1 MYSPE
6 VEAIIYSIMIVN
18 KGDIINQQESE
29 GLANNCCLSDQLAIW
44 KKSIQNLI
52 SFHSTKTNC
61 RKIKEVNIKN
71 QYVYLWLIH
80 IDIWQKP
87 TKFCKAIILK
97 LKNK

>member
-6 VEAIIYSIMIVN
+6 VEAIRYIIVIVN
-18 KGDIINQQESE
+18 KGDTINQQESE

-80 IDIWQKP
+80 VNI
-87 TKFCKAIILK
+87 
-97 LKNK
+97 